1 MQDDASAKG
10 KLDRRGGERSGV
22 REQNERL
29 IMQAIRRAG
38 ALPKADIARLTG
50 LSPQAISVIV
60 NHLLDDGLLIKT
72 EKRRGKV
79 GQPSTL
85 IRLNPD
91 GAHAVGVKIG
101 RRSLDVLLMDLAGG
115 ISRRTRLGY
124 RFPLPQPVLRE
135 VERGIGFVCDHLSAA
150 QRARL
155 LGVGVCMPSGLE
167 GWAEELEAPPERL
180 AEWAQTDI
188 RARIAAMI
196 DRPVWLMNDVA
207 SATAAELALG
217 TSITA
222 DCCLYLY
229 VGAFI
234 GGALV
239 MSGRLVGG
247 TQDGNQRRACA
258 IGSLPLTGWLDVATR
273 RTPDQLIRRASL
285 IFLERALEAS
295 GLTLDDLD
303 TPAAQAVYAHWRHS
317 AVPALAHAIVSAIS
331 IVDFEQVVIDGS
343 LPRGAMA
350 QLVQETNTA
359 LDLFSLIGL
368 RRPALVLGSL
378 GNDARALGCGLMPI
392 NARFGPA

>member
-1 MQDDASAKG
+1 MQENE
-10 KLDRRGGERSGV
+10 DRQRLIHHHGGDRSGV
-22 REQNERL
+22 RQHNERI

-60 NHLLDDGLLIKT
+60 NHLLDEGLLIKT

-79 GQPSTL
+79 GKPSTL

-124 RFPLPQPVLRE
+124 RFPLPLPVLRE
-135 VERGIGFVCDHLSAA
+135 VERGIDFVCDHLSAP

-188 RARIAAMI
+188 QSRIATMI

-207 SATAAELALG
+207 AATGAELALG

-222 DCCLYLY
+222 ACCLYLY

-247 TQDGNQRRACA
+247 TQGSNRACA
-258 IGSLPLTGWLDVATR
+258 IGSLPLTGWQDVATR

-285 IFLERALEAS
+285 IFLERALQAHD
-295 GLTLDDLD
+295 LTLDDLE
-303 TPAAQAVYAHWRHS
+303 TPGGQAIYATWRHS

-343 LPRGAMA
+343 LPRAAMA
-350 QLVQETNTA
+350 ELVRETNTA
-359 LDLFSLIGL
+359 LDLFSLTGL
-368 RRPALVLGSL
+368 RRPVLVLGSL
-378 GNDARALGCGLMPI
+378 GNDARALGSGLMPI
-392 NARFGPA
+392 NARFGPE